1 MRTKTENIMQYVP
14 TGETYTVDLFEFHEL
29 ADDVRADLVDRF
41 MVENEGFFDD
51 TFRDCHELDIWEAVK
66 ALQKQ
71 TGCKWFYNPWYSCDF
86 DVNYK
91 MYETYET
98 ELFYPAD
105 DNGYY
110 ASFDICEA
118 WNAHIRKMNALHM
131 QAEYLYYLENDV
143 YPIYNAHY
151 TPIKENIAFNTRVS
165 KMIEAI
171 YDEWTAELE
180 RACVDVANT
189 IQSLLDDEWNYVHSH
204 EYAQDYLAEV
214 DAGYE
219 CRTID
224 NSGRVYYHDT
234 RKWYT
239 ADGQLYEE
247 ASVDH
252 ACISIVKA
260 G

>member
-1 MRTKTENIMQYVP
+1 
-14 TGETYTVDLFEFHEL
+14 
-29 ADDVRADLVDRF
+29 
-41 MVENEGFFDD
+41 
-51 TFRDCHELDIWEAVK
+51 
-66 ALQKQ
+66 
-71 TGCKWFYNPWYSCDF
+71 
-86 DVNYK
+86 

-110 ASFDICEA
+110 ASMDICEA

-131 QAEYLYYLENDV
+131 QAEYLYTLENDV
-143 YPIYNAHY
+143 YPIYDAHY

-165 KMIEAI
+165 KMIGAI

-189 IQSLLDDEWNYVHSH
+189 IRSLLDDEWNYVHSH

-247 ASVDH
+247 ASVNH
-252 ACISIVKA
+252 ACVSIVRA